1 MKFDVGALL
10 HSTKTILLVPGFLIL
25 LLVVRGSPVFLYRKD
40 LTKYQR
46 LPFALYSATTLSMV
60 VAITEI
66 GVRSG
71 RMRSDIAAALVGAG
85 MLSVLLFPTIAGVLL
100 SKRAR
105 TSVAVT

>member
-1 MKFDVGALL
+1 
-10 HSTKTILLVPGFLIL
+10 
-25 LLVVRGSPVFLYRKD
+25 
-40 LTKYQR
+40 
-46 LPFALYSATTLSMV
+46 MV

-100 SKRAR
+100 SKRAP
-105 TSVAVT
+105 TSAAVT